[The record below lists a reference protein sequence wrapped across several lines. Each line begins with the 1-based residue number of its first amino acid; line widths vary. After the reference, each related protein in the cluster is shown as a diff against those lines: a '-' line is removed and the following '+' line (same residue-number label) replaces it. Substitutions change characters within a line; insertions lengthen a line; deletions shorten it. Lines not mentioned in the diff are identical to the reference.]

1 MSEVSSSRFDLRDR
15 VVVIAGGRGLIGS
28 AIARVAVSCNARVIV
43 LDIASSGDASR
54 DLPGASYE
62 TFDITD
68 LADRHGR
75 LVELQRRHGQIAG
88 WVNSAYPHTKDW
100 GATLENVSIE
110 SWRTNIDIHLNAY
123 CAWSST
129 IAEMMAAQG
138 GGSIVNL
145 ASIYGIVGPSLSIYE
160 GTEMTVPP
168 AYAAI
173 KGGIIAYSRYLA
185 SYFGSHRVRVN
196 AVSPGGI
203 VDGQASAF
211 QQRYRERLPLGRMA
225 EADEVAW
232 PIVFLLSDAASY
244 MTGTNLVVDGGWT
257 AV

>member
-1 MSEVSSSRFDLRDR
+1 MADANSSRFDLTGRA
-15 VVVIAGGRGLIGS
+15 VVITGGLGLIG
-28 AIARVAVSCNARVIV
+28 AAAARAAASCNARVVV
-43 LDIASSGDASR
+43 LDTAPAAAG
-54 DLPGASYE
+54 DLPRAAYE

-68 LADRHGR
+68 LDDRHGR
-75 LVELQRRHGQIAG
+75 LAELQRRHGPIAG
-88 WVNSAYPHTKDW
+88 WVNGAYPRTEDW
-100 GATLENVSIE
+100 GARLENVPVE

-129 IAEMMAAQG
+129 VAEVMAAQG

-145 ASIYGIVGPSLSIYE
+145 ASIYGMVGPTFAVYE
-160 GTEMTVPP
+160 GTAMTMPP

-185 SYFGSHRVRVN
+185 SYFGPRRVRVN
-196 AVSPGGI
+196 SISPGG
-203 VDGQASAF
+203 VADGQTATF
-211 QQRYRERLPLGRMA
+211 QKRYGERLPLGRMA
-225 EADEVAW
+225 EVDEIAW

-244 MTGTNLVVDGGWT
+244 VTGTNLVVDGGWT

>member
-1 MSEVSSSRFDLRDR
+1 MGEVNSSRFDLRDR
-15 VVVIAGGRGLIGS
+15 VVVITGGRGLIGF
-28 AIARVAVSCNARVIV
+28 AIARAAVSCNARVVV
-43 LDIASSGDASR
+43 LDIAPSGGTSK
-54 DLPGASYE
+54 DLPGVSYE

-75 LVELQRRHGQIAG
+75 LAELQRRYGQIAG
-88 WVNSAYPHTKDW
+88 WVNGAYPRTKDW
-100 GATLENVSIE
+100 GVRLENMPIE

-129 IAEMMAAQG
+129 VAEVMAAQG

-145 ASIYGIVGPSLSIYE
+145 ASIYGMVGPSLSVYE
-160 GTEMTVPP
+160 GTEMTMPP

-173 KGGIIAYSRYLA
+173 KGGIISYSRYLA
-185 SYFGSHRVRVN
+185 SYFGSRRVRVN
-196 AVSPGGI
+196 AVSPGG
-203 VDGQASAF
+203 VADGQASTF
-211 QQRYRERLPLGRMA
+211 QQRYGERLPLGRMA
-225 EADEVAW
+225 DADEVAW

-244 MTGTNLVVDGGWT
+244 VTGTNLVVDGGWT